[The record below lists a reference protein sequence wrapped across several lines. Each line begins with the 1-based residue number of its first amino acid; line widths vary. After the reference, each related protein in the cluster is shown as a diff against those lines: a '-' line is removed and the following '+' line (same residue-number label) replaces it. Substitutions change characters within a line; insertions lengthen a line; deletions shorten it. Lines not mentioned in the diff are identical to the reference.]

1 VEEMRDWVDAIRPL
15 MKAGM
20 SDLDVGEEDW
30 SGLIAGSTVSDFA
43 DVAMPCHSLSR
54 VLRKSPAVIAEDVL
68 AGLGSSTAGIC
79 TVSSVN
85 GFLNFTADSEWLSMR
100 MEEAA
105 ADERLRVAVED
116 SRIIVIDYSSPNV
129 AKHMHV
135 GHLRSTVIGDALNRM
150 LTYKG
155 HTVVP
160 ENHVGDWG
168 TPFGMLIEHLI
179 DIGVETPSDEIDLGS
194 FYSDARSKFDSDAAF
209 ADRSRKRVV
218 RMQASEPETIAHWQM
233 LVNRSLLHF
242 NDVYQM
248 MEVLL
253 TDDDLAGES
262 KYEAALPD
270 VVDMLAAAGLL
281 EESVGAKVV
290 YPEGWKNREGEPLPL
305 IIQKADGGYNY
316 ATSDLACIIDR
327 IQNVGSRDFLYVV
340 GAEQAQ
346 HFAMVF
352 EVARSA
358 GFMDESV
365 NAIHVPFG
373 LVLGTDGK
381 KLASRT
387 GGAVQLKDLLVEAV
401 ERADSLIAEKNP
413 ELPADERAE
422 VAHML
427 GIGSVKYADL
437 STDRTNNY
445 TFDWEKML
453 SFEGNTAPYLQYAH
467 ARICSI
473 FSKAKIERDS
483 IQNTSISL
491 DDEREATLARAIIA
505 FPQALDLACAT
516 HSPHKL
522 ATQLHATAQAF
533 ASFYESCPVLASEG
547 ATRESRL
554 ALCDLTARTL
564 ETGLSLLGISV
575 PQRM

>member
-1 VEEMRDWVDAIRPL
+1 MRDLVEAIRPL
-15 MKAGM
+15 LKAVM
-20 SDLDVGEEDW
+20 SDLDVSEEDW
-30 SGLIAGSTVSDFA
+30 SGLLAGSTVSDFA
-43 DVAMPCHSLSR
+43 DVAMPCHSLAR
-54 VLRKSPAVIAEDVL
+54 VLRQSPAAIAEDVL

-85 GFLNFTADSEWLSMR
+85 GFLNFTADNEWLSMR
-100 MEEAA
+100 MEEAS

-150 LTYKG
+150 FTYKG

-179 DIGVETPSDEIDLGS
+179 DIGVETPPDEIDLGS

-209 ADRSRKRVV
+209 ANRSRKRVV

-248 MEVLL
+248 MGVLL

-281 EESVGAKVV
+281 EESEGAKVV
-290 YPEGWKNREGEPLPL
+290 YPEGWINREGEPLPL

-427 GIGSVKYADL
+427 GIGSVKYADI
-437 STDRTNNY
+437 STDRANNY

-473 FSKAKIERDS
+473 FSKAELERDS
-483 IQNTSISL
+483 FRNASISL

-522 ATQLHATAQAF
+522 ATQLHAIAQAF

-547 ATRESRL
+547 LTRESRL

>member
-1 VEEMRDWVDAIRPL
+1 MRDLVEAIRPL
-15 MKAGM
+15 LKAVM

-30 SGLIAGSTVSDFA
+30 SGLLAGSTVSDFA
-43 DVAMPCHSLSR
+43 DVAMPCHSLAR
-54 VLRKSPAVIAEDVL
+54 VLRQSPAAIAEDVL

-85 GFLNFTADSEWLSMR
+85 GFLNFTADNEWLSMR
-100 MEEAA
+100 MEEAS

-179 DIGVETPSDEIDLGS
+179 DIGVETPPDEIDLGS

-209 ADRSRKRVV
+209 ANRSRKRVV

-248 MEVLL
+248 MGVLL

-281 EESVGAKVV
+281 EESEGAKVV
-290 YPEGWKNREGEPLPL
+290 YPEGWINREGEPLPL

-427 GIGSVKYADL
+427 GIGSVKYADI
-437 STDRTNNY
+437 STDRANNY

-473 FSKAKIERDS
+473 FSKAELERDS
-483 IQNTSISL
+483 FRNSSISL

-522 ATQLHATAQAF
+522 ATQLHAIAQAF
-533 ASFYESCPVLASEG
+533 ASFYESCPVIASEG
-547 ATRESRL
+547 LTRESRL

>member
-1 VEEMRDWVDAIRPL
+1 MRDLVEAIRPL
-15 MKAGM
+15 LKAVM

-30 SGLIAGSTVSDFA
+30 SGLLAGSTVSDFA

-575 PQRM
+575 PKRM

>member
-1 VEEMRDWVDAIRPL
+1 MRDLVEAIRPL
-15 MKAGM
+15 LKAVM

-30 SGLIAGSTVSDFA
+30 SGLLAGSTVSDFA
-43 DVAMPCHSLSR
+43 DVAMPCHSLAR
-54 VLRKSPAVIAEDVL
+54 VLRQSPAAIAEDVL

-79 TVSSVN
+79 TISSVN
-85 GFLNFTADSEWLSMR
+85 GFLNFTADNEWLSMR
-100 MEEAA
+100 MEEAS

-179 DIGVETPSDEIDLGS
+179 DIGVETPPDEIDLGS

-209 ADRSRKRVV
+209 ANRSRKRVV

-248 MEVLL
+248 MGVLL

-281 EESVGAKVV
+281 EESEGAKVV
-290 YPEGWKNREGEPLPL
+290 YPEGWINREGEPLPL

-437 STDRTNNY
+437 STDRANNY

-473 FSKAKIERDS
+473 FSKAEIERDS
-483 IQNTSISL
+483 FRNASISL

-522 ATQLHATAQAF
+522 ATQLHAIAQAF

-547 ATRESRL
+547 LTRESRL

-564 ETGLSLLGISV
+564 ETGLSLLGINV

>member
-1 VEEMRDWVDAIRPL
+1 MRDLVEAIRPL
-15 MKAGM
+15 LKAVM

-30 SGLIAGSTVSDFA
+30 SGLLAGSTVSDFA
-43 DVAMPCHSLSR
+43 DVAMPCHSLAR
-54 VLRKSPAVIAEDVL
+54 VLRQSPAAIAEDVL

-79 TVSSVN
+79 TISSVN
-85 GFLNFTADSEWLSMR
+85 GFLNFTADNEWLSMR
-100 MEEAA
+100 MEEAS

-150 LTYKG
+150 FTYKG

-179 DIGVETPSDEIDLGS
+179 DIGVETPPDEIDLGS

-248 MEVLL
+248 MGVLL

-281 EESVGAKVV
+281 EESEGAKVV
-290 YPEGWKNREGEPLPL
+290 YPEGWINREGEPLPL

-437 STDRTNNY
+437 STDRANNY

-473 FSKAKIERDS
+473 FSKAEIERDS
-483 IQNTSISL
+483 FRNASISL

-522 ATQLHATAQAF
+522 ATQLHAIAQAF
-533 ASFYESCPVLASEG
+533 ASFYESCPVIASEG
-547 ATRESRL
+547 LTRESRL

>member
-1 VEEMRDWVDAIRPL
+1 MRDLVEAIRPL
-15 MKAGM
+15 LKAVM
-20 SDLDVGEEDW
+20 SDLEVGEEDW
-30 SGLIAGSTVSDFA
+30 SGLLAGSTVSDFA

-54 VLRKSPAVIAEDVL
+54 VLRKSPAVIAEDML

-85 GFLNFTADSEWLSMR
+85 GFLNFTADSEWLSIR

-179 DIGVETPSDEIDLGS
+179 DIGVETPPDEIDLGS

-209 ADRSRKRVV
+209 ADRARKRVV
-218 RMQASEPETIAHWQM
+218 RMQASEPETIAHWHM

-248 MEVLL
+248 MGVLL

-281 EESVGAKVV
+281 EESEGAKVV
-290 YPEGWKNREGEPLPL
+290 YPEGWINREGEPLPL

-473 FSKAKIERDS
+473 FSKAEIERDS
-483 IQNTSISL
+483 IQNASISL

-522 ATQLHATAQAF
+522 ATQLHAIAQAF

-547 ATRESRL
+547 STRESRL